1 MFRAPE
7 AEESRVPQRGG
18 AVQVARYSAMIFRVF
33 LFLVCVGRPIAE
45 EYAAGYDLVAN
56 KVQLEAMRA
65 VRQCSDRK
73 PVEVLGSAALFS
85 KEELT
90 MGTADYEV
98 DENGRKEK
106 PNCKR

>member
-1 MFRAPE
+1 M
-7 AEESRVPQRGG
+7 
-18 AVQVARYSAMIFRVF
+18 
-33 LFLVCVGRPIAE
+33 
-45 EYAAGYDLVAN
+45 
-56 KVQLEAMRA
+56 QLEAMRA

-90 MGTADYEV
+90 MGTADYKV

>member
-1 MFRAPE
+1 M
-7 AEESRVPQRGG
+7 PQRGG

-33 LFLVCVGRPIAE
+33 LRPDCVGRPIA